1 MTCRSLGHVPGGS
14 PTFDLVVATLGRVD
28 ELGRLL
34 DSLEGQTYRSFRVLV
49 VDQNRDGRAEAVQ
62 AGRNLDLLR
71 LTSTPGLARARNV
84 ALELVEADVV
94 AFPDDDC
101 RYPPTLL
108 ADVAQRLSTCEE
120 LDGLSV
126 PTQDADGRRDAGWG
140 SEPAALTTRNVWNL
154 VASAGLFLRRPL
166 LERVGA
172 FDEQLGIGGPGPWRS
187 SEETDYVIRAL
198 REGARIAYDP
208 TLSVE
213 HPLTVV
219 SGAALVAR
227 GRSEGA
233 SVGYL
238 LRKHRYPPRTVGRMG
253 VRPVGGVIVSL
264 ARLDA
269 DRARFHA
276 ATLTGRIRGYFGARR
291 ANSSA

>member
-1 MTCRSLGHVPGGS
+1 VPGGS

>member
-1 MTCRSLGHVPGGS
+1 MPGGS

-108 ADVAQRLSTCEE
+108 ADVAQRLSTREE

-264 ARLDA
+264 ARLDP

>member
-1 MTCRSLGHVPGGS
+1 VPGGS
-14 PTFDLVVATLGRVD
+14 PTFDLVVATLGRVE

-34 DSLEGQTYRSFRVLV
+34 DSLVGQTYRSFRVLV

-108 ADVAQRLSTCEE
+108 ADVAQRLSTREE

-269 DRARFHA
+269 NRARFHA

>member
-1 MTCRSLGHVPGGS
+1 MTWRSLGHVPGGS

-34 DSLEGQTYRSFRVLV
+34 DSLEGQTYRSFRVIV
-49 VDQNRDGRAEAVQ
+49 VDQNADRRVEAVLS
-62 AGRNLDLLR
+62 GRELELAR
-71 LTSTPGLARARNV
+71 VTSVPGLARARNV

-101 RYPPTLL
+101 RYPSTLL
-108 ADVAQRLSTCEE
+108 ADVAQQLSMREE

-126 PTQDADGRRDAGWG
+126 PTQDADGRRDAGWR
-140 SEPAALTTRNVWNL
+140 SEPTLLTTRNVWNL

-166 LERVGA
+166 LARVGR
-172 FDEQLGIGGPGPWRS
+172 FDEQLGVGGPGPWRS

-198 REGARIAYDP
+198 RAGARIAYDP
-208 TLSVE
+208 ALAVE
-213 HPLTVV
+213 HPLTVA
-219 SGAALVAR
+219 SGPALVAR

-238 LRKHRYPPRTVGRMG
+238 LRKHRYPPRTVGRMA
-253 VRPVGGVIVSL
+253 VRPVGGVAVSL
-264 ARLDA
+264 VRLDM

-276 ATLTGRIRGYFGARR
+276 VTLAGRIRGYFGARR
-291 ANSSA
+291 AKSAA

>member
-1 MTCRSLGHVPGGS
+1 MPGGS

-108 ADVAQRLSTCEE
+108 ADVAQRLSTREE

>member
-1 MTCRSLGHVPGGS
+1 MPGGS

-62 AGRNLDLLR
+62 AGRNLELLR

-108 ADVAQRLSTCEE
+108 ADVAQRLSTREE

-140 SEPAALTTRNVWNL
+140 SEPAELTTRNVWNL

>member
-1 MTCRSLGHVPGGS
+1 VPGGS

-71 LTSTPGLARARNV
+71 LTSTPGLAHARNV

-108 ADVAQRLSTCEE
+108 ADVAQRLSTREE

-140 SEPAALTTRNVWNL
+140 SEPTALTTRNVWNL

-276 ATLTGRIRGYFGARR
+276 ATLAGRIRGYFGARR

>member
-1 MTCRSLGHVPGGS
+1 MPGGS

>member
-1 MTCRSLGHVPGGS
+1 VPGGS

-269 DRARFHA
+269 NRARFHA

>member
-1 MTCRSLGHVPGGS
+1 MPGGS

-71 LTSTPGLARARNV
+71 LTSTPGLAHARNV

-108 ADVAQRLSTCEE
+108 ADVAQRLSTREE

-238 LRKHRYPPRTVGRMG
+238 LRKHRYPPRTVGRMA
-253 VRPVGGVIVSL
+253 VRPVGGVAVSL
-264 ARLDA
+264 VRLDM

-276 ATLTGRIRGYFGARR
+276 ATLSGRIRGYLGARR
-291 ANSSA
+291 AKSSA

>member
-1 MTCRSLGHVPGGS
+1 MPGGS

-108 ADVAQRLSTCEE
+108 ADVAQRLSTREE

-140 SEPAALTTRNVWNL
+140 SEPAELTTRNVWNL

-264 ARLDA
+264 ARLDP

>member
-1 MTCRSLGHVPGGS
+1 
-14 PTFDLVVATLGRVD
+14 VATLGRVD

-108 ADVAQRLSTCEE
+108 ADVAQRLSTREE

-269 DRARFHA
+269 NRARFHA

>member
-1 MTCRSLGHVPGGS
+1 VPGGS

-108 ADVAQRLSTCEE
+108 ADVAQRLSTREE

-140 SEPAALTTRNVWNL
+140 SEPAELTTRNVWNL

-219 SGAALVAR
+219 AGAALVAR

>member
-1 MTCRSLGHVPGGS
+1 VPGGS

-34 DSLEGQTYRSFRVLV
+34 ESLEAQTHHSFRVLV
-49 VDQNRDGRAEAVQ
+49 VDQNADERIEPVLSGRKLELV
-62 AGRNLDLLR
+62 RV
-71 LTSTPGLARARNV
+71 TSERGLARARNA

-101 RYPPTLL
+101 RYPPTVL
-108 ADVAQRLSTCEE
+108 AEVAGRLRARGE
-120 LDGLSV
+120 LDGLSI
-126 PTQDADGRRDAGWG
+126 PMQDAGGGRDAGW
-140 SEPAALTTRNVWNL
+140 SAEPTLLTTANLWNL

-166 LERVGA
+166 LERIGR
-172 FDEQLGIGGPGPWRS
+172 FDEQLGIGARGPWRS

-198 REGARIAYDP
+198 RDGARIAYDP

-213 HPLTVV
+213 HPLTVA
-219 SGAALVAR
+219 SGPRLVAR

-238 LRKHRYPPRTVGRMG
+238 LRKHGYPPRMVGRMAI
-253 VRPVGGVIVSL
+253 RPVGGVVLSL
-264 ARLDA
+264 ARLDT

-276 ATLTGRIRGYFGARR
+276 ATLSGRIRGYLGARR

>member
-1 MTCRSLGHVPGGS
+1 MPGGS

-34 DSLEGQTYRSFRVLV
+34 NSLEGQTYRSFRVLV

-108 ADVAQRLSTCEE
+108 ADVAQRLSTREE

-264 ARLDA
+264 ARLDP

>member
-1 MTCRSLGHVPGGS
+1 
-14 PTFDLVVATLGRVD
+14 
-28 ELGRLL
+28 
-34 DSLEGQTYRSFRVLV
+34 V

-71 LTSTPGLARARNV
+71 LTSTPGLARARHV
-84 ALELVEADVV
+84 ALELGEADGV

>member
-1 MTCRSLGHVPGGS
+1 VPGGS

-108 ADVAQRLSTCEE
+108 ADVAQRLSTREE

>member
-49 VDQNRDGRAEAVQ
+49 VDQNRDGRAEEVQ

-108 ADVAQRLSTCEE
+108 ADVAQRLSTREE

-126 PTQDADGRRDAGWG
+126 PTEDADGRRDAGWG

-198 REGARIAYDP
+198 REG
-208 TLSVE
+208 
-213 HPLTVV
+213 
-219 SGAALVAR
+219 
-227 GRSEGA
+227 
-233 SVGYL
+233 
-238 LRKHRYPPRTVGRMG
+238 
-253 VRPVGGVIVSL
+253 
-264 ARLDA
+264 
-269 DRARFHA
+269 
-276 ATLTGRIRGYFGARR
+276 
-291 ANSSA
+291 

>member
-1 MTCRSLGHVPGGS
+1 MTCRSLGHVRRGS

-34 DSLEGQTYRSFRVLV
+34 DSLEGQTYRSFRVTV
-49 VDQNRDGRAEAVQ
+49 VDQNGDGSIEELLAGRALELV
-62 AGRNLDLLR
+62 RV
-71 LTSTPGLARARNV
+71 TSAPGLARARNV
-84 ALELVEADVV
+84 ALALVEADVV

-101 RYPPTLL
+101 RYPSTLL
-108 ADVAQRLSTCEE
+108 ADVAERLAGDET

-126 PTQDADGRRDAGWG
+126 PTQDADGRRDPGWG
-140 SEPAALTTRNVWNL
+140 SEATLLTTGSVWNL

-166 LERVGA
+166 VVRVGR
-172 FDEQLGIGGPGPWRS
+172 FDEQLGVGGPGPWRS

-198 REGARIAYDP
+198 RDGARIAYDP
-208 TLSVE
+208 MLAVE
-213 HPLTVV
+213 HPLTVA
-219 SGAALVAR
+219 SGPALVAR

-238 LRKHRYPPRTVGRMG
+238 LRKHGYPPRTVARMAI
-253 VRPVGGVIVSL
+253 RPVGGVAVSL

-276 ATLTGRIRGYFGARR
+276 VTLAGRIRGYFGASR
-291 ANSSA
+291 AKSSA